1 MINHPVTFL
10 SLLLSQDPVNKGDKV
25 ILVYSLVP
33 GGVAEVSGK
42 LQVGDKLVSVGGVS
56 VVNHSLQF
64 AVQQLMNVQVRYAS
78 RNVLLNL
85 GFSYRGKVAY

>member
-1 MINHPVTFL
+1 M
-10 SLLLSQDPVNKGDKV
+10 

-33 GGVAEVSGK
+33 GGAAEVSRK

-64 AVQQLMNVQVRYAS
+64 AVQQLMNVQVRC
-78 RNVLLNL
+78 
-85 GFSYRGKVAY
+85 